1 MIKRLTIIILISSS
15 LSNILVAQTNV
26 LASVDVNR
34 ISQSE
39 TIGFKIVATNVDGTP
54 NVDISPL
61 NNIFKII
68 SGPAQQTN
76 IQWVNGV
83 MTSSRS
89 LSWTLL
95 PIREGKLNIPSLTVK
110 IGNNS
115 YRTNPIGITVSKSAG
130 RADMSNLFIEVTP
143 DKRRLYLGEQ

>member
-15 LSNILVAQTNV
+15 LIKILVAQTNV

-95 PIREGKLNIPSLTVK
+95 PIRAV
-110 IGNNS
+110 
-115 YRTNPIGITVSKSAG
+115 VSSDSNFKS
-130 RADMSNLFIEVTP
+130 
-143 DKRRLYLGEQ
+143 

>member
-1 MIKRLTIIILISSS
+1 MIKRLTIIILILSS

-68 SGPAQQTN
+68 SN
-76 IQWVNGV
+76 FNCV
-83 MTSSRS
+83 
-89 LSWTLL
+89 
-95 PIREGKLNIPSLTVK
+95 IPHM
-110 IGNNS
+110 
-115 YRTNPIGITVSKSAG
+115 SAY
-130 RADMSNLFIEVTP
+130 I
-143 DKRRLYLGEQ
+143 

>member
-1 MIKRLTIIILISSS
+1 MIKRLTIIILILSS

-68 SGPAQQTN
+68 SGPAQQTM
-76 IQWVNGV
+76 G
-83 MTSSRS
+83 
-89 LSWTLL
+89 
-95 PIREGKLNIPSLTVK
+95 
-110 IGNNS
+110 
-115 YRTNPIGITVSKSAG
+115 
-130 RADMSNLFIEVTP
+130 
-143 DKRRLYLGEQ
+143 

>member
-1 MIKRLTIIILISSS
+1 MCSAILY
-15 LSNILVAQTNV
+15 AQPTV

-39 TIGFKIVATNVDGTP
+39 TIGFKILASNVDGTP
-54 NVDISPL
+54 NVDISPI
-61 NNIFKII
+61 NKNFKII

-76 IQWVNGV
+76 IQWINGA

-95 PIREGKLNIPSLTVK
+95 PRREGKLNIPSLTVK
-110 IGNNS
+110 IGNES
-115 YRTNPIGITVSKSAG
+115 YRTNPIGFQFKSGVVDGVMAT
-130 RADMSNLFIEVTP
+130 LFI
-143 DKRRLYLGEQ
+143 

>member
-1 MIKRLTIIILISSS
+1 MLKESTIILFLS
-15 LSNILVAQTNV
+15 LMLNNILFAQPTV

-39 TIGFKIVATNVDGTP
+39 TIGFKILASNVDGTP
-54 NVDISPL
+54 NVDISPI
-61 NNIFKII
+61 NKNFKII

-76 IQWVNGV
+76 IQWINGA

-95 PIREGKLNIPSLTVK
+95 PRSEGKLNIPSLNVK
-110 IGNNS
+110 IGNNN
-115 YRTNPIGITVSKSAG
+115 YNDLAI
-130 RADMSNLFIEVTP
+130 
-143 DKRRLYLGEQ
+143 

>member
-1 MIKRLTIIILISSS
+1 MIKKLTIIFFISST
-15 LSNILVAQTNV
+15 LSKVLVAQPTV

-34 ISQSE
+34 ISQNE
-39 TIGFKIVATNVDGTP
+39 TVGFKIVATNVDGTP
-54 NVDISPL
+54 NVDISPI
-61 NNIFKII
+61 NKNFKII

-76 IQWVNGV
+76 IQWVNGS

-95 PIREGKLNIPSLTVK
+95 PMRAGKLNIPSLTVK

-115 YRTNPIGITVSKSAG
+115 YRTNPIGIMFQKVLVE
-130 RADMSNLFIEVTP
+130 RI
-143 DKRRLYLGEQ
+143 